1 MKYCTQIS
9 FGESLKLLFSNNL
22 LQCRDFYK
30 GSLKF
35 NSILSKFGKV
45 DGLPRN
51 CMVPILFL
59 HVSKFHLF
67 HSKSCGCTNRV
78 DIIGHGTPHSS
89 STRPRWSPCG
99 VVSIAQGEHS
109 TTALTICSTTE
120 GSCQF
125 NCITSQRSAHHLVF
139 SYASRASLSE
149 VCSRIII
156 INKICIIVKCASS
169 PKGLHHHYSMHRV
182 RIIIIACIICITI
195 IMESQ

>member
-1 MKYCTQIS
+1 MIWMHGDGLIQIKWGMNATIIY
-9 FGESLKLLFSNNL
+9 FKGKEIWNIAQRFHLEQSLKLLFSNSL

-59 HVSKFHLF
+59 HGSKFHLF

-109 TTALTICSTTE
+109 TTWTSENEDWVLFKDLKLGSRCIRVLTTGFQMFEQIREECGTCS
-120 GSCQF
+120 
-125 NCITSQRSAHHLVF
+125 
-139 SYASRASLSE
+139 
-149 VCSRIII
+149 
-156 INKICIIVKCASS
+156 K
-169 PKGLHHHYSMHRV
+169 
-182 RIIIIACIICITI
+182 
-195 IMESQ
+195 